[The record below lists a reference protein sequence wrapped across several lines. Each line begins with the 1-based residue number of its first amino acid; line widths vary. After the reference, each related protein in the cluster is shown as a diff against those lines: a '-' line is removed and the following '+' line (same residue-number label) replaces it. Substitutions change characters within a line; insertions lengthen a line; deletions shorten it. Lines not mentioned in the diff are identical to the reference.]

1 MKNILEIGD
10 EGKFAPKGKN
20 VRIIRLSNKIVT
32 FLDLSDNKEKSIWKD
47 SFYNRFTKESVDE
60 TIDKVLK
67 DRDIEFKKE
76 PTTTNKEEKKSKED
90 YTLVGIYND
99 ESGVKETEDL
109 TNKDIKG
116 YRIRYNNKQWANY
129 SFGRIIYSL
138 EELENA
144 KKQLEKANDEAAKDK
159 EYKKQ
164 KETENKIKRLERSKE
179 EAFKLEQAKQDILK
193 KDAYLME
200 ESEYQD
206 KVVPILKEYS
216 KFVNKNKEYLA
227 SLGYDTIIYLT
238 FEEILDKNLQGISVG
253 RRYYASKDI
262 EDQKKLTTENWNYE
276 KFGYKGKEEKGTPDP
291 TPKNIID
298 TNKDYINKLSNF
310 FSNKLIY
317 NGLNKTILKS
327 NKWNVKEAIEDDTY
341 KNMLENET
349 LTEEKLEKIAKSV
362 DVRVPKK
369 VFSDSVI
376 KSRENEKKM
385 NEILKNIPVQNK
397 EKLYELISSVEESFK
412 PLEKQVFEKEKA
424 RYIELLNSYVNKD
437 VVSLPVLE
445 NVPFWAAALNYE
457 SSFSEKK
464 IVSVYKDKYEK
475 DQEVVEYVQKYK
487 GLTLKLNF
495 ESIVNRY
502 VLDVVEGLK
511 VKFVEA
517 VLVNFKRITLK
528 MVGFK
533 VLKLSAGY
541 KGFEGE
547 YRFNFINGSSFDF
560 LTQAIGAG
568 GYNIQRYHFRYLSS
582 FNNIVLSDGTKVPNS
597 YYEILTHFSEK
608 MEAGGMVEKPEIV
621 CLKCGWNWKQ
631 ESSSIKEMY
640 KCHNCGFDLLKEPS
654 SLFKISKIH
663 KTSVSE
669 LEKQLNKGIKVEKE
683 HTNHKHVAKIIAL
696 HHLEEDP
703 NYYDKLEKVEGHK
716 MADGGLI
723 YKKIYNRAGGGY
735 TTIINGMLYNINKQY
750 DKGTWVAQSDDGEY
764 YKETQTL
771 AELKDY
777 LKHLNKKNT
786 MADGGDTESLFYHG
800 YKIGDD
806 GMYKQMNTTHNSDS
820 IKDFDKVKND
830 LIKKVDVLIAK
841 KKKLY
846 SNVDITTPMS
856 ADEKKLDK
864 DIAYIFSQIQQLI
877 QQKRSLK
884 TKSTFLELDTMAMG
898 GVAYDEQEWKKTEEQ
913 YELQRLQEDAYRAQ
927 RHISQV
933 SIYEVDKAIE
943 EFYQVR
949 QVLRDFEQAIEDRE
963 DNKRRDI
970 NINNLIEDE
979 IEDEKKQG
987 DRYEYK
993 DLFKKSPAL
1002 AALQS
1007 LKNMIE
1013 WVQSE
1018 DSKDYDRKA
1027 GWSEE
1032 KIEENVNRMV
1042 DNYSQS
1048 IKDLEYHIGLK
1059 KSKSKKLAEGG
1070 EMEKVGLLAPNGK
1083 KSNLT
1088 LEQYKLVRTPEFK
1101 AWFGDWENDPENA
1114 SKVLDENGEPLVV
1127 YHGTN
1132 NGKFNVFDN
1141 EKTIDKTFYFTDS
1154 KSYAIRYSHDNPN
1167 FGKPTINSYVFEVFL
1182 NLKNPLMGY
1191 ITDFKNY
1198 GNNDGSMLTDGRY
1211 VVLNSNQVKLADG
1224 TNTKFDINNQDIRY
1238 ENGGLIIAY
1247 EVVYEKLVDGEKER
1261 DIKIFKTKEEAER
1274 FAKENYGFV
1283 ENVYD
1288 GQYEYANGGEIDP
1301 DNKAIKSAMT
1311 HKAGSAGGLLVGN
1324 RHSEGGIKAINK
1336 SSNSPIEMEGGE
1348 VVITRNAVSD
1358 NQKREFEGQMM
1369 TNREI
1374 LSKINESGGGVSF
1387 ASGGDVPSSCK
1398 CSGKSYKYGGKMVS
1412 DFDIINDININ

>member
-138 EELENA
+138 EELEDA

-164 KETENKIKRLERSKE
+164 KEAENKIKRLERSKE

-253 RRYYASKDI
+253 GRYYASKDI

-276 KFGYKGKEEKGTPDP
+276 KFGYKGKEEKGTPNP

-310 FSNKLIY
+310 FSDKLIY
-317 NGLNKTILKS
+317 NGLNKTISKS
-327 NKWNVKEAIEDDTY
+327 NKWNVKLAIEDDTY

-487 GLTLKLNF
+487 GLTLKSNF

-547 YRFNFINGSSFDF
+547 YKFNFINGSSFDF

-654 SLFKISKIH
+654 SLFKIAKIH

-683 HTNHKHVAKIIAL
+683 HTNHKHIAKIIAL

-786 MADGGDTESLFYHG
+786 MADGGDTKSIFYKG

-806 GMYKQMNTTHNSDS
+806 GMYKRMNT
-820 IKDFDKVKND
+820 
-830 LIKKVDVLIAK
+830 
-841 KKKLY
+841 
-846 SNVDITTPMS
+846 
-856 ADEKKLDK
+856 
-864 DIAYIFSQIQQLI
+864 
-877 QQKRSLK
+877 
-884 TKSTFLELDTMAMG
+884 MA
-898 GVAYDEQEWKKTEEQ
+898 
-913 YELQRLQEDAYRAQ
+913 
-927 RHISQV
+927 H
-933 SIYEVDKAIE
+933 
-943 EFYQVR
+943 
-949 QVLRDFEQAIEDRE
+949 
-963 DNKRRDI
+963 
-970 NINNLIEDE
+970 
-979 IEDEKKQG
+979 
-987 DRYEYK
+987 
-993 DLFKKSPAL
+993 
-1002 AALQS
+1002 
-1007 LKNMIE
+1007 
-1013 WVQSE
+1013 
-1018 DSKDYDRKA
+1018 
-1027 GWSEE
+1027 
-1032 KIEENVNRMV
+1032 
-1042 DNYSQS
+1042 
-1048 IKDLEYHIGLK
+1048 
-1059 KSKSKKLAEGG
+1059 GG

-1114 SKVLDENGEPLVV
+1114 SKIVDENGEPLVV
-1127 YHGTN
+1127 YHGGN
-1132 NGKFNVFDN
+1132 VDFNVFDVN
-1141 EKTIDKTFYFTDS
+1141 KTTNKRFHFTPNKEYAEFRGQISKPYFLKIIELNYVDWQQRRTLPKPEGKFS
-1154 KSYAIRYSHDNPN
+1154 GYANLL
-1167 FGKPTINSYVFEVFL
+1167 NSIK
-1182 NLKNPLMGY
+1182 NLKE
-1191 ITDFKNY
+1191 IVVFKP
-1198 GNNDGSMLTDGRY
+1198 
-1211 VVLNSNQVKLADG
+1211 NQIKLADG
-1224 TNTKFDINNQDIRY
+1224 TNTTFDINNQDIRY

-1358 NQKREFEGQMM
+1358 NSKREFEGQMM